1 MLMSE
6 LIITFAQ
13 KKALFAKSE
22 HLILVPQSQCPAMET
37 HKGITEECV
46 TAANGTD
53 DREARSK
60 FWIAAYTRP
69 KSEKKAAVELA
80 KSDIETYV
88 PIQTQIREWSDRRK
102 KVEVV
107 VIPMILFAKV
117 AAEDILTVKKHPLI
131 INVLGYPGRK
141 QPADI
146 PEVQIINLKYMLKD
160 AGSPVTFIEHPFNL
174 TDTVRVTRGNL
185 VGLIGKIERITEGKT
200 KLVVCLDMLGGAMVE
215 IDSED
220 LEIYND

>member
-1 MLMSE
+1 
-6 LIITFAQ
+6 
-13 KKALFAKSE
+13 
-22 HLILVPQSQCPAMET
+22 MET
-37 HKGITEECV
+37 HKGIKKEC
-46 TAANGTD
+46 AAPANGTD

-141 QPADI
+141 QPANI
-146 PEVQIINLKYMLKD
+146 PEEQIFNLKYMLKD
-160 AGSPVTFIEHPFNL
+160 ADSPVTFIEHPFNL